1 MVDPVDV
8 TLGEVWRNL
17 QELKA
22 LVRDSLIEIKT
33 DVDIHVEAK
42 TAALKVRMDRIE
54 KLVYGTFALLGA
66 NLVAVIA
73 HMFTEMK

>member
-1 MVDPVDV
+1 MVEADV

-22 LVRDSLIEIKT
+22 LVRESLAESKTEIELQ
-33 DVDIHVEAK
+33 VEAK
-42 TAALKVRMDRIE
+42 TVALKVRVDRIE

-66 NLVAVIA
+66 NLIAVIV
-73 HMFTEMK
+73 HTVTEMK

>member
-1 MVDPVDV
+1 MVEADV

-22 LVRDSLIEIKT
+22 LVRESLAENKTEIELQ
-33 DVDIHVEAK
+33 VEAK
-42 TAALKVRMDRIE
+42 TVALKVRVDRIE

-66 NLVAVIA
+66 NLIAVIV
-73 HMFTEMK
+73 HTVTEMK

>member
-1 MVDPVDV
+1 MVEADV

-22 LVRDSLIEIKT
+22 LVRESLAENKT
-33 DVDIHVEAK
+33 EVELQVEAK
-42 TAALKVRMDRIE
+42 TVALRIRIDRIE

-66 NLVAVIA
+66 NLIAVIV
-73 HMFTEMK
+73 HTVTEMK